1 MPSPISIG
9 TREIPIK
16 LAKTIT
22 ARVNESWESGEMLSR
37 VSLETQD
44 LLKFWFK
51 EPHTETRHFN
61 FHQGQN
67 QAILNTIYLHEIL
80 GIKTVKDIYENIE
93 FELLAEIDS
102 VELKKEKYEMPF

>member
-9 TREIPIK
+9 TREIPLR

-37 VSLETQD
+37 VSLVTQD

-51 EPHTETRHFN
+51 EPHTETRRFN
-61 FHQGQN
+61 FHQGQK
-67 QAILNTIYLHEIL
+67 QAILNTVYLHEVL
-80 GIKTVKDIYENIE
+80 KVKDVMDMYMTLSSD
-93 FELLAEIDS
+93 LLQEMDLLDLEAD
-102 VELKKEKYEMPF
+102 KYKHPK